1 MRLAW
6 LTGRHRSTCWKV
18 LKRHGVS
25 RQRRTVRAQS
35 TRRYEWTEAG
45 ALLHIDAFELPKFD
59 RPGHWA
65 HGDRSE
71 AHRTRQAGTV
81 KVIGV
86 IDDHTRLAYC
96 EIHAA
101 ENKHTV
107 SATLKRAAAWMTEQ
121 GCGPTQAVMSD
132 NALCYARSTEFRA
145 TLTELG
151 ARHIL
156 IPPRTPR
163 WNGKIER
170 FFRTLDTEWA
180 HSHVWPD
187 QHPTRPR
194 PVIVPALL
202 QPPQAA
208 HRRRRPTTHHP
219 RSARPRAGQ
228 LAPGV
233 HEGMRR
239 RRHADRYAPAWLRP
253 AHARQYRDTHDPWR
267 WKRLDGPR
275 WWASLADTLTRGR
288 ETADIADYL
297 RRRGR
302 MGGLEARSPLLDL
315 RLVELALRIP
325 PETSFDPVTS
335 RPLVR
340 EALRGALPPEVL
352 ARKDKRDFAAMQHET
367 LQSDR
372 EPRVGSTSSRRAPR
386 GGGRLRRPSKTA
398 SRSPR
403 SAARRSGSAVGGRG
417 R

>member
-1 MRLAW
+1 MEDGRCKLGLLGRLELVRLVEHGSTLRAAAAALNVAPATAHRWWHRWMAATEGERVSLACLRSRSSRPHSCPWGLSAEAEQAILTARAKTNWGPMRLAW

-71 AHRTRQAGTV
+71 PHRTRQAGTV

-96 EIHAA
+96 ELHAA

-180 HSHVWPD
+180 HSHVWPTSTQRD
-187 QHPTRPR
+187 R
-194 PVIVPALL
+194 ALSSFL
-202 QPPQAA
+202 
-208 HRRRRPTTHHP
+208 RFYNRRRPH
-219 RSARPRAGQ
+219 SAA
-228 LAPGV
+228 
-233 HEGMRR
+233 
-239 RRHADRYAPAWLRP
+239 
-253 AHARQYRDTHDPWR
+253 
-267 WKRLDGPR
+267 
-275 WWASLADTLTRGR
+275 
-288 ETADIADYL
+288 
-297 RRRGR
+297 
-302 MGGLEARSPLLDL
+302 
-315 RLVELALRIP
+315 
-325 PETSFDPVTS
+325 
-335 RPLVR
+335 
-340 EALRGALPPEVL
+340 
-352 ARKDKRDFAAMQHET
+352 
-367 LQSDR
+367 
-372 EPRVGSTSSRRAPR
+372 
-386 GGGRLRRPSKTA
+386 GGRPPV
-398 SRSPR
+398 SR
-403 SAARRSGSAVGGRG
+403 VQHVRG
-417 R
+417 QDS